1 MLANYTDLQRG
12 AEVQPSYAEIF
23 KIVTS
28 INNHLT
34 LDMLESGM
42 QFTKEEVLDIMDLTS
57 EMTLTFK
64 FDTAPRIK
72 FLGIVIWSEAIN
84 SERYISGGI
93 VPLET
98 FLLQEM
104 SRILSV
110 VHTLTGGEKR

>member
-1 MLANYTDLQRG
+1 MLSNYTDLQRG
-12 AEVQPSYAEIF
+12 AEVQPSYMEIL

-42 QFTKEEVLDIMDLTS
+42 QFTKEEVLDIMELTS
-57 EMTLTFK
+57 EMALTFE
-64 FDTAPRIK
+64 FGTAPRIT

-84 SERYISGGI
+84 SERYIKGKGTL
-93 VPLET
+93 PLET

-104 SRILSV
+104 SRIISV
-110 VHTLTGGEKR
+110 VNTLTRGER